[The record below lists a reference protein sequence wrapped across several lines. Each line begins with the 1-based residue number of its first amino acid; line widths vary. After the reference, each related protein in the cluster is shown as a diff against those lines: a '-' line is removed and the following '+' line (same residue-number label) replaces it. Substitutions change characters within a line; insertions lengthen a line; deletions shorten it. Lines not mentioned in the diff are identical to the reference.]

1 MSIKDL
7 IQSAMESDA
16 TSFEKAFENI
26 MSEKMGIALE
36 AKYESMYEEKDME
49 DEDDEDEDE
58 DDEDEMD
65 GDDEEEDEE

>member
-16 TSFEKAFENI
+16 TSFEKAFEDI
-26 MSEKMGIALE
+26 MSEKMGIAIE

-49 DEDDEDEDE
+49 DEDEDE